1 MPPNRPLYSHPD
13 ADNRH
18 SFQFDMEIPP
28 LTADLP
34 ALLPYTKPPPRVDS
48 TRNNALDA
56 LSFAASQAA
65 SSELQS
71 PEPEPNTSSSRK
83 LTRKLVPIL
92 PRPDIPRP
100 EPEAE
105 KAYRRPRRKCDI
117 CNGYFGNLSTHKSVH
132 ISKDFRS
139 HICFV
144 CGRKF
149 SRTTDLS
156 RHEQLHRGAAYK
168 CPLYCEKPL
177 PADVQSVLNILP
189 SCHQNGCF
197 TRGDTYKNHLKS
209 MHFEYPS
216 GTRKADRRAS
226 RGNCQACGQMFDN
239 ADIWM
244 SSHIET
250 GICSGVQTIA
260 KTQSQMLT

>member
-1 MPPNRPLYSHPD
+1 MNRPVFSYSD

-34 ALLPYTKPPPRVDS
+34 ALLAYARPGPRVDS

-71 PEPEPNTSSSRK
+71 PELEPETPVDKTPK
-83 LTRKLVPIL
+83 RKLVEIL
-92 PRPDIPRP
+92 PRPDTLQPQP
-100 EPEAE
+100 QPKEVH
-105 KAYRRPRRKCDI
+105 RRPRKRCNV

-132 ISKDFRS
+132 VARDFRS

-149 SRTTDLS
+149 SRLTDLS

-168 CPLYCEKPL
+168 CPLYCKQPL
-177 PADVQSVLNILP
+177 PSDGSSVLNILP
-189 SCHQNGCF
+189 GCHQNGCF
-197 TRGDTYKNHLKS
+197 SRGDTYKNHLKS

-216 GTRKADRRAS
+216 GTRKSDRRAS
-226 RGNCQACGQMFDN
+226 GGNCQACGQAFDS
-239 ADIWM
+239 ADVWM
-244 SSHIET
+244 ASHIET
-250 GICSGVQTIA
+250 GVCSGVQTIA
-260 KTQSQMLT
+260 KSQSQMFT